1 MHLELSL
8 LKFCYDMEHSPTSVL
23 FIFPNRLANCSQ
35 YGNKLLYILFCMI
48 IILQSRILFSL
59 HLEIDL
65 MEYPHSFLHVSV
77 LIGHFLHII
86 AFAFV

>member
-1 MHLELSL
+1 
-8 LKFCYDMEHSPTSVL
+8 MEINFYT
-23 FIFPNRLANCSQ
+23 
-35 YGNKLLYILFCMI
+35 ILFCMI
-48 IILQSRILFSL
+48 IILQSGILFFL

-65 MEYPHSFLHVSV
+65 MKYPHSFLYVSF